1 MLLRYLAVLILLHLQ
16 GFWFAA
22 IDNNFN
28 SEPSNDASAVPYFE
42 INLDPDDKLHLYWTV
57 DYDEETVTFE
67 LRVRASDHDWVGVGF
82 SDRGEITNADLCIL
96 WTDKKRKNRFQV
108 FKNFCTIYLLIYF
121 LNCKIIKSL
130 KIS

>member
-28 SEPSNDASAVPYFE
+28 SEPSDDASAVPYFE

-82 SDRGEITNADLCIL
+82 SDQGDITNADLCIL

-108 FKNFCTIYLLIYF
+108 C
-121 LNCKIIKSL
+121 
-130 KIS
+130 